1 LHKFAYHAPASVKEA
16 ATILAKNGPNGRVLA
31 GGTDLIVQIKEHVR
45 GLAPDYVVSLK
56 NIKELREVKFSARG
70 GLIIGSGAT
79 LSAALAVPAV
89 RKHFPGIAQ
98 GIEII
103 GSAQIQNIATIGGNV
118 CNAAPSADGVPPLM
132 AYGATVEIAGRSK
145 TRTLSLDEFFV
156 GPGKTVLRPDEL
168 LVSIHV
174 PTPPTRSGCDYV
186 RHTPRA
192 QMDIAMVGVA
202 SYVELTR
209 AGKIAAA
216 RIVLGAVAPTPI
228 HARETEAMLVGQTPT
243 EELLTAAGSMAAGE
257 ESPISD
263 MRGSAGYRRYI
274 TSVLVKRTLRA
285 AVMQATAA

>member
-1 LHKFAYHAPASVKEA
+1 MHKFAYHAPASVKEA
-16 ATILAKNGPNGRVLA
+16 ATILAKNGPNGKVLA
-31 GGTDLIVQIKEHVR
+31 GGTDLLVQIKEHVR

-56 NIKELREVKFSARG
+56 NIRELREVKFSSRG
-70 GLIIGSGAT
+70 GLTIGSGAT
-79 LSAALAVPAV
+79 IAAALAVPGV

-98 GIEII
+98 GVEII
-103 GSAQIQNIATIGGNV
+103 GSAQIQNIATIGGNI
-118 CNAAPSADGVPPLM
+118 CNAAPSADGVPPLI
-132 AYGATVEIAGRSK
+132 AYSATCEIASRNK
-145 TRTLSLDEFFV
+145 TRTVALEDLFV

-168 LVSIHV
+168 LVSVHV
-174 PTPPTRSGCDYV
+174 PTPPARSGCDYV

-209 AGKIAAA
+209 AGKIAAV

-228 HARETEAMLVGQTPT
+228 RARGAEEMLLGADPSD
-243 EELLTAAGSMAAGE
+243 EILAAAGNMAAGE

-274 TSVLVKRTLRA
+274 TSVLVKRTMRA
-285 AVMQATAA
+285 AIMRASA

>member
-31 GGTDLIVQIKEHVR
+31 GGTDLLVQIKEHVR
-45 GLAPDYVVSLK
+45 DLAPDYVVSLK
-56 NIKELREVKFSARG
+56 NIRELRAVKFSARA
-70 GLIIGSGAT
+70 GLTIGSGAT
-79 LSAALAVPAV
+79 ISAALAVPGV

-98 GIEII
+98 GVEII
-103 GSAQIQNIATIGGNV
+103 GSAQIQNIATIGGNI
-118 CNAAPSADGVPPLM
+118 CNAAPSADGVPPLI
-132 AYGATVEIAGRSK
+132 AYGATCEIASRNKS
-145 TRTLSLDEFFV
+145 RTVALEDFFV
-156 GPGKTVLRPDEL
+156 GPGKTVLHHDEL
-168 LVSIHV
+168 LVAVHV
-174 PTPPTRSGCDYV
+174 PTPPARSGCDYV

-209 AGKIAAA
+209 AGKIGAI

-228 HARETEAMLVGQTPT
+228 RARGTEAMLLGAEPS
-243 EELLTAAGSMAAGE
+243 EKILAAAGNMAADE

-274 TSVLVKRTLRA
+274 TSVLVKRTMRA
-285 AVMQATAA
+285 AIMQASA